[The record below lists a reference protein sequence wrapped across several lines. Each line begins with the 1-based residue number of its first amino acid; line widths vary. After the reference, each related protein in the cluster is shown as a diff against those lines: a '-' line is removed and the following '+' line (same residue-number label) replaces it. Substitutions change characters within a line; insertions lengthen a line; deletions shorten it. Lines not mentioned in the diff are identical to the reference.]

1 MIVVADHGESFG
13 EHAGV
18 FAHGTSLYRTELHV
32 PLLILPPSSRRD
44 LAGRRVADTVSL
56 RDLAAT
62 IVDLAGLE
70 AGSPFPG
77 ESLARFWDGSRP
89 GKAAPAE
96 PADTRTLSEVV
107 PYDPLDPSPDRLV
120 RDPRWP
126 LAALSDGDWTYIRR
140 EGDVREELF
149 HLPDDALESRNRA
162 ADPAAK
168 PWLERMRADLGRLTG
183 GPLTPG
189 RFNP

>member
-1 MIVVADHGESFG
+1 M
-13 EHAGV
+13 
-18 FAHGTSLYRTELHV
+18 
-32 PLLILPPSSRRD
+32 
-44 LAGRRVADTVSL
+44 ADTVSL

-70 AGSPFPG
+70 ADSPFPG
-77 ESLARFWDGSRP
+77 ESLARFWDGTRP
-89 GKAAPAE
+89 GQATTADPAAV
-96 PADTRTLSEVV
+96 TRPLSEVV

-149 HLPDDALESRNRA
+149 HLPDDALESRNLRCRPGRTALARA
-162 ADPAAK
+162 DAP
-168 PWLERMRADLGRLTG
+168 DLGRLTG